1 MVVTTLW
8 TAGEFRRWG
17 CVIFHGD
24 DSGSLVDRW
33 GVEEGLWGIEAEP
46 PFGLFIRFEV
56 RMASFVVIRHGV
68 AGLAMEGAV
77 GFVAEVGLFQRVGVG
92 LSAVGNSARGEDYVI
107 ALANKAL
114 VEESGK

>member
-1 MVVTTLW
+1 
-8 TAGEFRRWG
+8 
-17 CVIFHGD
+17 
-24 DSGSLVDRW
+24 
-33 GVEEGLWGIEAEP
+33 
-46 PFGLFIRFEV
+46 
-56 RMASFVVIRHGV
+56 
-68 AGLAMEGAV
+68 MEGAV